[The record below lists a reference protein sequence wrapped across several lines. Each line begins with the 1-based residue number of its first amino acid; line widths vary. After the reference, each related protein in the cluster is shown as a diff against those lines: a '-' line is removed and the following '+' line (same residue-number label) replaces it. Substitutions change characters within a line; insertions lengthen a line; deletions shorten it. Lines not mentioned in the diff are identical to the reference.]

1 MRKDD
6 EEPNIMNFFKA
17 THYSNDKGW
26 TTSEAQAKHEKMVEL
41 QSTPAEEGAEPKN
54 IDDIMDEVLGT
65 RPGYILGLA
74 YGPKPKKI
82 NSSADTIELKKS
94 LKNKEDELN
103 NYKSN
108 FELIQTQLEAMR
120 SALLA
125 VGIQV
130 PSLQFSA
137 SNDTTISTS
146 TESQPTQGLD

>member
-1 MRKDD
+1 
-6 EEPNIMNFFKA
+6 
-17 THYSNDKGW
+17 
-26 TTSEAQAKHEKMVEL
+26 MVEL
-41 QSTPAEEGAEPKN
+41 QSTPTEEGAEPKN

-65 RPGYILGLA
+65 RSGYIQGLR
-74 YGPKPKKI
+74 YGPKPKKA

-108 FELIQTQLEAMR
+108 FELIQTQMEAMR

-130 PSLQFSA
+130 PSIQFSA
-137 SNDTTISTS
+137 SNDTTNTTS
-146 TESQPTQGLD
+146 TKSQPTQGLD